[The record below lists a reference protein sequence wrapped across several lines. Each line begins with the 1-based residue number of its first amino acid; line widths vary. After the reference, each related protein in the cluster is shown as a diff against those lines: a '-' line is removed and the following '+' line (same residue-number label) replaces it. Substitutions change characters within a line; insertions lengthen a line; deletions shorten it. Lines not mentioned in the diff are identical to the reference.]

1 MFLYRSNRK
10 MKGERLTVKG
20 FKFRDDAYAFL
31 AKQPNNDWKELPE
44 TICGMPIQQKAG
56 TYASAGGKWH
66 NVKSLDPSV
75 LAHI

>member
-1 MFLYRSNRK
+1 MLLYRSNRQ

-20 FKFRDDAYAFL
+20 FKYSDDAYAFL
-31 AKQPNNDWKELPE
+31 GKQPNNDWKELPAS
-44 TICGMPIQQKAG
+44 ICGMPIPQKAG
-56 TYASAGGKWH
+56 TYASAGGQWH